1 MNTISEI
8 TPAKE
13 TWKLHVRVERLW
25 TTYSPYNPTEKRSME
40 LILLDAKGDK
50 IQASIPKYLIS
61 KFEKLIKEGGFYRF
75 TNFEIEQNN
84 EDFIATRHP
93 YRLKFH
99 KFTSPRPAVDLP
111 IPKYGFKFIPFAEFE
126 ADKCYAKLL
135 VDVIAEVLSVGD
147 IVELNKNGQQTKRV
161 TIHLQD
167 SIGDTIECTLWNN
180 YADQMVNYWKSKDGP
195 VCVILQYAMVKDFRR
210 VKCLQ
215 NSMFATRMLINEEVR
230 ELADFMNSIK
240 ENSDARH
247 VISKQSLSH
256 GSDAQSDDFS
266 PLLQFKSISEL
277 DSTMEECCC
286 LIIAKILNIHTNYN
300 WFYDACNKCFKKV
313 SVLDKSYWCEKC
325 KMRPTSV
332 LTRYKVHVR
341 VEDESGTTSF
351 VLFDHQVSQIL
362 GKSAADLKQALDLAG
377 EDDSFPDELEQLIDK
392 KFLFKLEISNYT
404 LQQRVKMYTVLK
416 MSRDEQIMSKFNDR
430 ITCASKE
437 ISGPCNEIDAST
449 ISSIC
454 DSGGYLEC
462 TPPSRKR
469 VVDNLNAIDIEDDAF
484 ESQHSTTLKKIK
496 VKVEKCDL

>member
-25 TTYSPYNPTEKRSME
+25 ITYSPYNPTEKRSKE
-40 LILLDAKGDK
+40 LILLDAK
-50 IQASIPKYLIS
+50 IS

-84 EDFIATRHP
+84 KEFIATRHP

-111 IPKYGFKFIPFAEFE
+111 VPKYGFKFIHFAEFGT
-126 ADKCYAKLL
+126 DKCYAKLL
-135 VDVIAEVLSVGD
+135 VDVIAEVLNVGD
-147 IVELNKNGQQTKRV
+147 IIELNKNGQCTKCV
-161 TIHLQD
+161 TIHLLD

-195 VCVILQYAMVKDFRR
+195 VCVILQYAMVKDFH
-210 VKCLQ
+210 LF
-215 NSMFATRMLINEEVR
+215 NSMFATRI
-230 ELADFMNSIK
+230 IK
-240 ENSDARH
+240 ENSDDRH
-247 VISKQSLSH
+247 LISKQSLSH
-256 GSDAQSDDFS
+256 GSDALSDDFS
-266 PLLQFKSISEL
+266 TLLQFKSICEL
-277 DSTMEECCC
+277 ESTTEECC

-300 WFYDACNKCFKKV
+300 WFYDSCNKCFKKV

-325 KMRPTSV
+325 KMRPTYV
-332 LTRYKVHVR
+332 ITRYKVNVR
-341 VEDESGTTSF
+341 VEDKSGTTSF
-351 VLFDHQVSQIL
+351 VLFDHQVSQFL
-362 GKSAADLKQALDLAG
+362 GKGAADLKQALDLAG
-377 EDDSFPDELEQLIDK
+377 EDDSFPNELGQLIDK

-404 LQQRVKMYTVLK
+404 LQQRVKMYTFLK
-416 MSRDEQIMSKFNDR
+416 MSQDEQIMSKFNDKK
-430 ITCASKE
+430 TCGSRE
-437 ISGPCNEIDAST
+437 ING
-449 ISSIC
+449 
-454 DSGGYLEC
+454 GGYLEC
-462 TPPSRKR
+462 TLPSRKR

>member
-1 MNTISEI
+1 MFRSITAPSSSLKQSTEFTRFSSPSSIESEQIHKLEI

-40 LILLDAKGDK
+40 YILLDAKGEK

-61 KFEKLIKEGGFYRF
+61 K
-75 TNFEIEQNN
+75 
-84 EDFIATRHP
+84 
-93 YRLKFH
+93 
-99 KFTSPRPAVDLP
+99 

-126 ADKCYAKLL
+126 TDKCYAKLL
-135 VDVIAEVLSVGD
+135 VDVIAEVLNVGD

-161 TIHLQD
+161 TIHLLD

-195 VCVILQYAMVKDFRR
+195 VCVILQYAMVKDFHR

-215 NSMFATRMLINEEVR
+215 NSI
-230 ELADFMNSIK
+230 IK

-247 VISKQSLSH
+247 LISKQSLSH
-256 GSDAQSDDFS
+256 GSDAKSDDFS
-266 PLLQFKSISEL
+266 TLLQFKSISEL
-277 DSTMEECCC
+277 DSTTED
-286 LIIAKILNIHTNYN
+286 
-300 WFYDACNKCFKKV
+300 WFYDACNKCFNKV
-313 SVLDKSYWCEKC
+313 SVLDKSYWCDKC
-325 KMRPTSV
+325 KMRPTFV

-362 GKSAADLKQALDLAG
+362 GKSASDLKQALDLAG

-416 MSRDEQIMSKFNDR
+416 MSQDEQIMSKFNDKKHAVLKR
-430 ITCASKE
+430 ST
-437 ISGPCNEIDAST
+437 GPVMRLMHT

-454 DSGGYLEC
+454 DSGGYLDC

>member
-13 TWKLHVRVERLW
+13 TWKLHVRVDRLW

-40 LILLDAKGDK
+40 LILLDAK
-50 IQASIPKYLIS
+50 IS

-84 EDFIATRHP
+84 EEFIATRHP

-111 IPKYGFKFIPFAEFE
+111 IPKYGFKFISFAEFE
-126 ADKCYAKLL
+126 ADKYAKLL
-135 VDVIAEVLSVGD
+135 VDVIAEVMNVGD

-161 TIHLQD
+161 AIHLLD

-195 VCVILQYAMVKDFRR
+195 VCVILQYAMVKDFRH
-210 VKCLQ
+210 
-215 NSMFATRMLINEEVR
+215 
-230 ELADFMNSIK
+230 FMNSIK
-240 ENSDARH
+240 ENGDARH
-247 VISKQSLSH
+247 LISKQSLSH

-266 PLLQFKSISEL
+266 TLLQFKSISEL
-277 DSTMEECCC
+277 DSTTEECCC
-286 LIIAKILNIHTNYN
+286 LINAKILNIHTNYN

-325 KMRPTSV
+325 KMRPTFV

-341 VEDESGTTSF
+341 VEDESGTTPF

-416 MSRDEQIMSKFNDR
+416 MSQDEQIMSKFNDR
-430 ITCASKE
+430 KTCGSKE
-437 ISGPCNEIDAST
+437 INGP
-449 ISSIC
+449 
-454 DSGGYLEC
+454 LE
-462 TPPSRKR
+462 
-469 VVDNLNAIDIEDDAF
+469 DI
-484 ESQHSTTLKKIK
+484 
-496 VKVEKCDL
+496 

>member
-1 MNTISEI
+1 MFELKDFGSLIRPI
-8 TPAKE
+8 IQLK
-13 TWKLHVRVERLW
+13 KDLW
-25 TTYSPYNPTEKRSME
+25 NSYYWMQS
-40 LILLDAKGDK
+40 GDK

-84 EDFIATRHP
+84 EEFIATRHP

-99 KFTSPRPAVDLP
+99 KFTSPRPDVDLP

-126 ADKCYAKLL
+126 TDKCYAKLL
-135 VDVIAEVLSVGD
+135 VVVITEVLNVGD
-147 IVELNKNGQQTKRV
+147 IVELNKNGQCTKRV
-161 TIHLQD
+161 TIHLLD

-180 YADQMVNYWKSKDGP
+180 YADQMVNCWKSKDGP

-210 VKCLQ
+210 D
-215 NSMFATRMLINEEVR
+215 NSMFATRMLINEDVP

-247 VISKQSLSH
+247 LISKQSLSH
-256 GSDAQSDDFS
+256 GSDALSDDFS
-266 PLLQFKSISEL
+266 TLLQFKSICEL
-277 DSTMEECCC
+277 DSTTE
-286 LIIAKILNIHTNYN
+286 
-300 WFYDACNKCFKKV
+300 CFKKV

-362 GKSAADLKQALDLAG
+362 GKSAADLKQAFAG

-392 KFLFKLEISNYT
+392 KILFQLEISNYT
-404 LQQRVKMYTVLK
+404 LQQRIKMYTVLK
-416 MSRDEQIMSKFNDR
+416 MNQDEQIMSKFNDR
-430 ITCASKE
+430 KTCGSRE
-437 ISGPCNEIDAST
+437 INGPCNEIDAST